1 MPDVLIRA
9 ARPTDVSRLVVLLG
23 ELFSIEEDFA
33 PDPDR
38 QRAGL
43 DLILAA
49 PHVRVVMV
57 AEAGGQVVG
66 MATGQLVVSTAEG
79 GLSAWLEDVI
89 VQRELRGQGIGRL
102 LILAVEEWAAARGA
116 SRLQLLADAGNAA
129 ALAFYRRLG
138 WTRTQLICLR
148 QAAT

>member
-9 ARPTDVSRLVVLLG
+9 ARPTDVSRLVGLLG

-33 PDPDR
+33 PDPAR

-43 DLILAA
+43 DLMFAA
-49 PHVRVVMV
+49 PHVRAVMV

-79 GLSAWLEDVI
+79 ALSAWIEDVI

-102 LILAVEEWAAARGA
+102 LILAIEEWAAARGA